1 MNLKFWKSLLLLSG
15 VLLSVSAFSQGRRN
29 LVMFHDPVKERDTI
43 VTHVRFLGEDSRKQ
57 QYEIGVRLK
66 DGSERTFKASEI
78 YGYRDGRKRYFSRK
92 LKVGDEVR
100 HVALPRMY
108 GSDSVA
114 VYLFIQDNGKRKY
127 YVEVPKDSLLV
138 PLVDERNPAQVN
150 PRLLAFLKGFPVAQ
164 DEWVAEFFDGLKPTV
179 VSFEKRHRVAHTGNP
194 NHITRFRW
202 GVRAGAGF
210 SKAVVEPYDFGNKLS
225 GFGGLFADI
234 PVYESLSVR
243 PEVVFCPYGFSSHQP
258 TDVGEVYAVYNRKD
272 VTGSLLACYTLRS
285 FRGKW
290 LPYAVLGPEFN
301 LVMDKTL
308 ERSGRWM
315 DGDGYM
321 VLERKDIPQTKGM
334 SVGVTG
340 GVGVEYILSNRHSLF
355 FDVRYRHELIEEGVR
370 GICFSVSFNL

>member
-243 PEVVFCPYGFSSHQP
+243 PEVVTVPMVS
-258 TDVGEVYAVYNRKD
+258 VAI
-272 VTGSLLACYTLRS
+272 SLPMWARS
-285 FRGKW
+285 MPCTIAR
-290 LPYAVLGPEFN
+290 
-301 LVMDKTL
+301 M
-308 ERSGRWM
+308 
-315 DGDGYM
+315 
-321 VLERKDIPQTKGM
+321 
-334 SVGVTG
+334 
-340 GVGVEYILSNRHSLF
+340 
-355 FDVRYRHELIEEGVR
+355 
-370 GICFSVSFNL
+370 